1 MADLGNMSY
10 LGIGYYQIIP
20 IEGNEEL
27 QILDLKASATEWN
40 SNFRFESRSERA
52 RMLKHID
59 EV

>member
-1 MADLGNMSY
+1 MSY

-40 SNFRFESRSERA
+40 SNFRFESR
-52 RMLKHID
+52 
-59 EV
+59 